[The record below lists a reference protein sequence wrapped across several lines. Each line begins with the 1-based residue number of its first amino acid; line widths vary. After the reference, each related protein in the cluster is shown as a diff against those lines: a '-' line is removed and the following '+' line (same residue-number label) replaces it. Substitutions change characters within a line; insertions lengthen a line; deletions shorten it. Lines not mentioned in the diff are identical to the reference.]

1 MNSNPPNDA
10 DGAPED
16 DMNESRDEDT
26 QIIDEETP
34 ATPEAPEEA
43 VDVAVE
49 ALESASD
56 EAEEAPA
63 ESAAEEVSVGEI
75 QAKLEETHERWLRS
89 MAELENFRRR
99 SRRDLQT
106 NTNLAKVQVIRELLE
121 VVDNFGRALESA
133 PWEHEDEGVRGFAEG
148 VRMIYQQFSTV
159 LHQMGLRPIEA
170 RGGAFDPNLH
180 EAVSQ
185 IETEEVPSQHVVEV
199 VQEGYVFNDVVV
211 RPARVV
217 VAQ

>member
-1 MNSNPPNDA
+1 MMSPTTPPDSDDPDEA
-10 DGAPED
+10 
-16 DMNESRDEDT
+16 DMNEQIEEKSQAETAEVECDATEPED
-26 QIIDEETP
+26 
-34 ATPEAPEEA
+34 A
-43 VDVAVE
+43 VDATVEAVE
-49 ALESASD
+49 AVATES
-56 EAEEAPA
+56 EPP
-63 ESAAEEVSVGEI
+63 AAEAGPEDL
-75 QAKLEETHERWLRS
+75 QAKLDATHERWLRA

-106 NTNLAKVQVIRELLE
+106 NMNLAKVQVIRELLE

-133 PWEHEDEGVRGFAEG
+133 PWEHQEEGVRGFAEG

-170 RGGAFDPNLH
+170 RGGVFDPNLH

-199 VQEGYVFNDVVV
+199 VQEGYIFNDVVV

-217 VAQ
+217 VAL